1 MTAFDEAFQILKQN
15 LRISNLPPHI
25 RARNLTDM
33 SPQRFIDEDLHRV
46 GAKNY
51 TRDFMPGPSRYDD
64 EGFPEYD
71 GEDLGP
77 PYGKPEFGDEEARQ
91 AEMEDAE
98 RAAIMAEG
106 VPQMPRPSGAPRPG
120 DLRFAD
126 PNKPRPRI
134 PRDIFGKAWDF
145 LKADPIDMHEYPPG
159 SGNFMTLRDMLI
171 ARNAD
176 ASKNMQNMPPKPRPT
191 GGNTYD
197 KRPSGWQ

>member
-15 LRISNLPPHI
+15 FRISN
-25 RARNLTDM
+25 
-33 SPQRFIDEDLHRV
+33 
-46 GAKNY
+46 
-51 TRDFMPGPSRYDD
+51 
-64 EGFPEYD
+64 
-71 GEDLGP
+71 LGP

-106 VPQMPRPSGAPRPG
+106 VPEMPRPRGAPRPG
-120 DLRFAD
+120 DPRLRGSRRSDAP
-126 PNKPRPRI
+126 PNSEGFPKYFNSDIEPTGIAIHDSAHNQPRPKY

-145 LKADPIDMHEYPPG
+145 LKADESYTGQPKFGGNQKQPLDMHEYPPG
-159 SGNFMTLRDMLI
+159 SGNFMTLQDMLI

-176 ASKNMQNMPPKPRPT
+176 ARKNMQNMTPKPRPT